1 MARRRLPRNVTY
13 FEPVPPRLAPK
24 RALGI
29 RGGDGFVPKLPE
41 RVAHEVKHAGF
52 VFDDQYAAIAFVR
65 GSNLRVLIFCRIRL
79 CSRQEDAD
87 SAVRPSCT

>member
-1 MARRRLPRNVTY
+1 LTGYER
-13 FEPVPPRLAPK
+13 K

-41 RVAHEVKHAGF
+41 RVAHEVEHAGF